1 MKLRTSKVIVEDE
14 TEVSSIWGIPEA
26 FHGDVFA
33 LAHGAG
39 NDMNSPF
46 LSFIHE
52 SLANF
57 GILTVKFNF
66 PYKELGRKAPDRAP
80 RLEQT
85 WRSVLQQIRTHSPPP
100 AKRIFAG
107 GKSMGGRIASMVA
120 AKGESLAGLVFLGYP
135 LHPANKPDQLRVE
148 HLRDI
153 KCPMLFIQGNRDRL
167 CDLGLLEN
175 AIKALSTSVRLHVI
189 EQGDHS
195 FKVPKRTGRSEQDI
209 WDEISQTINDW
220 IKQV

>member
-1 MKLRTSKVIVEDE
+1 MKLHTRKVFVDDE
-14 TEVSSIWGIPEA
+14 TQVSCTWGIPEA

-52 SLANF
+52 SLADS

-66 PYKELGRKAPDRAP
+66 PYKELGRKAPDRGP

-85 WRSVLQQIRTHSPPP
+85 WRAVLQQIRTHSPLP
-100 AKRIFAG
+100 AKRIFTG

-153 KCPMLFIQGNRDRL
+153 KCPMLFIQGSRDRL
-167 CDLGLLEN
+167 CDLGLLEDAIN
-175 AIKALSTSVRLHVI
+175 ALTTSVQLHVI

-209 WDEISQTINDW
+209 WNEISQTICTW
-220 IKQV
+220 MRQI